1 MPLPER
7 VIIDSSAFFTL
18 LSENDPN
25 HILAVEAYRRLVD
38 REQELW
44 TTSSTLVTIAGFILE
59 RFGIERLRV
68 FNDSIKGII
77 HIFWVDGTTYIDA
90 LELILSG
97 SSGNDL
103 DIEGSLTVVAA
114 RHLQAHVFGFRKCF
128 SEVGIAT
135 WPQ

>member
-7 VIIDSSAFFTL
+7 VIIDSSAFLAL
-18 LSENDPN
+18 LSKNDTN
-25 HILAVEAYRRLVD
+25 HTLAVEAYGRLVD

-44 TTSSTLVTIAGFILE
+44 TTSSTLVTIVGFILE
-59 RFGIERLRV
+59 RFGIESLRV

-77 HIFWVDGTTYIDA
+77 HIFWVDGTPYRDA
-90 LELILSG
+90 LELILSR
-97 SSGNDL
+97 SLGNDL

-114 RHLQAHVFGFRKCF
+114 RCLQAHVFGFRKCF

-135 WPQ
+135 LPR

>member
-7 VIIDSSAFFTL
+7 VIIDSSAFFAL
-18 LSENDPN
+18 LSQNDTN
-25 HILAVEAYRRLVD
+25 HTLAVEAYGRLVD

-44 TTSSTLVTIAGFILE
+44 TTSSTLVTIVGFILE
-59 RFGIERLRV
+59 RFGIEGLRV

-77 HIFWVDGTTYIDA
+77 HIFWVDGTIYRDA
-90 LELILSG
+90 LELILSR
-97 SSGNDL
+97 SLGNDL

-114 RHLQAHVFGFRKCF
+114 RRLQAHVFGFRKCF

-135 WPQ
+135 LPR